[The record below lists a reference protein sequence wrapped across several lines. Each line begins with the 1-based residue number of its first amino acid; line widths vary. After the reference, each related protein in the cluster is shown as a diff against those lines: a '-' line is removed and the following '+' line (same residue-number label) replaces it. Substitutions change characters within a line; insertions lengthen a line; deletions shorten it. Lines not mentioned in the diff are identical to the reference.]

1 MKLYLLLFAALAAAQ
16 VSGGDYDCD
25 ATKAKCTSDC
35 QAKGRTVSVN
45 ICEVF
50 EAGSHRACSCG
61 DKEKKPGGG
70 KDGGK

>member
-35 QAKGRTVSVN
+35 QAKGRTVVSRYRQTLESFSGLLKIFAFVL
-45 ICEVF
+45 VV
-50 EAGSHRACSCG
+50 SQYL
-61 DKEKKPGGG
+61 
-70 KDGGK
+70 